1 MVKRKRAKKS
11 KTKRISFKGGAS
23 KRKSRRKITYH
34 PSLTRILKVFALA
47 CVAAAIGIGFVL
59 VVWFGF
65 TSLEQYVKNN
75 IPIWEK
81 ATTLKLIDAPPWV
94 NEPLKKK
101 IYAEAAP
108 NGDLIPNEEAARLV
122 QKNLA
127 QTAAWLDEVTVQTT
141 HDSIQITG
149 RWRRP
154 LALLKSSLNKF
165 YVDCDLVVLD
175 FVPIPNLPIVRVEG
189 LPLIIRTPPLGRVWQ
204 RDDLAAAVAVLERL
218 DRRDKDIEASQ
229 KPLLSEIDSIDV
241 SNFEGRENARFPH
254 IVLYAKDNTE
264 IIWGAEVGKW
274 QRHLES
280 TDEQKLAKL
289 YSYYK
294 KHGSLLGGV
303 TGVKYIN
310 LRDPQDNNPLPI
322 DKY

>member
-1 MVKRKRAKKS
+1 M
-11 KTKRISFKGGAS
+11 
-23 KRKSRRKITYH
+23 
-34 PSLTRILKVFALA
+34 
-47 CVAAAIGIGFVL
+47 GIGFVL
-59 VVWFGF
+59 VVWAGF
-65 TSLEQYVKNN
+65 TSLDKYVKKNV
-75 IPIWEK
+75 PVWEK
-81 ATTLKLIDAPPWV
+81 TATLKLIDVPAWV
-94 NEPLKKK
+94 NEPLEEK
-101 IYAEAAP
+101 IYAAAAAY
-108 NGDLIPNEEAARLV
+108 GDLKPDKESARLV
-122 QKNLA
+122 QNNLA
-127 QTAAWLDEVTVQTT
+127 QAVAWLDEVTVQITY
-141 HDSIQITG
+141 DSIHIKG

-154 LALLKSSLNKF
+154 LALVKAGLHKF
-165 YVDCDLVVLD
+165 YVDSELVVLD
-175 FVPIPNLPIVRVEG
+175 FVPMPNLPIVRVEG
-189 LPLIIRTPPLGRVWQ
+189 LLLITRPPPPGRVWQ

-229 KPLLSEIDSIDV
+229 KPLLSEIGSIDM
-241 SNFEGRENARFPH
+241 SNFEGRENASFPH

-274 QRHLES
+274 QRYLES

-310 LRDPQDNNPLPI
+310 LCDPRDNIPLPI